1 MKIAGLFGKVRGGG
15 WVTLATPETPLMKQ
29 KAFLKEL
36 KQENGRG
43 VMVENKRADLEEAV
57 LFVSGSGKWVGFKQP
72 AKAASAAKAD
82 LAGNLDQLAEALG
95 MKREELD
102 ELRKKDGFPIKEKD
116 GYNIEAVKAFI
127 AALPQ

>member
-15 WVTLATPETPLMKQ
+15 WVTLATPEIPLVKQ

-43 VMVENKRADLEEAV
+43 VMVENKRVDLEEAV
-57 LFVSGSGKWVGFKQP
+57 MFVLGSGKWVGFKAP
-72 AKAASAAKAD
+72 AKSASASNAN
-82 LAGNLDQLAEALG
+82 LAGSLDQLAEALG
-95 MKREELD
+95 IEREALD
-102 ELRKKDGFPIKEKD
+102 VLRKFEGFPIKEKQ

-127 AALPQ
+127 AAMPQ